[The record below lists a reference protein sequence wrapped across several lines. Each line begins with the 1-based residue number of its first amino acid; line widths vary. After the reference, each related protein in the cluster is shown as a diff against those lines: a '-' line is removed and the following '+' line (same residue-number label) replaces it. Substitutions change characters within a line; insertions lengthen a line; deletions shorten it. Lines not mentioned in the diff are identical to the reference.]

1 MALDWEKM
9 VIKLS
14 AVFQDDQETFARV
27 LFYLAEEEKVYKD
40 ADKLGPQMKI
50 LMSSMNVASLF
61 SQYAKRFAE
70 DTKRADSDEK
80 FKRVLGLI
88 WAQMMDVNKQT
99 DDKDKTPDVSIFAKL
114 EHLSLEASP
123 GMVRALSIIPYESQ
137 KRFLVM
143 LKDIVPTTVPSNVMN
158 AVVSVNKGGGAVV
171 TVALASIHLTYEAI
185 VNIRRWW
192 NGEISG
198 KRCCKTIIDSL
209 ATIGGSVGG
218 GFAGVVVGALGG
230 PVGMIIGAIGGGIL
244 GGQLAKGLSQWMTE
258 KIFDVPKSEALEN
271 AYNFFNLRNHASNH
285 QINTAYRQKCLEY
298 HPDRRGSEEMFH
310 KVQMEMAVIKAAKGE
325 LYS

>member
-1 MALDWEKM
+1 MAVDWEK
-9 VIKLS
+9 IITELS
-14 AVFQDDQETFARV
+14 NVFQEDQETFARV
-27 LFYLAEEEKVYKD
+27 LFYLGEEEKVYKD

-50 LMSSMNVASLF
+50 LMSSMKVASLF
-61 SQYAKRFAE
+61 HQYAKRLAE

-88 WAQMMDVNKQT
+88 WAQMMDADKQT
-99 DDKDKTPDVSIFAKL
+99 DDEDKTPDVSIVAKL

-123 GMVRALSIIPYESQ
+123 GIVRALSVIPYESQ

-143 LKDIVPTTVPSNVMN
+143 IKDVLPTTVLSNVEY
-158 AVVSVNKGGGAVV
+158 VVENVNRIGGAVV
-171 TVALASIHLTYEAI
+171 TVALASIQLTYEAI
-185 VNIRRWW
+185 INIKRWW
-192 NGEISG
+192 KGEISG
-198 KRCCKTIIDSL
+198 KRCCKNIIDSL
-209 ATIGGSVGG
+209 ATISGSVGG
-218 GFAGVVVGALGG
+218 GFAGVALGTLGG
-230 PVGMIIGAIGGGIL
+230 PVGMIIGGIGGGML
-244 GGQLAKGLSQWMTE
+244 GGELAKTFSQWMTE

-271 AYNFFNLRNHASNH
+271 AYNFFDLRNKASNH

-298 HPDRRGSEEMFH
+298 HPDKGGSSEMFH